1 MSYGLI
7 VAQNVVKDDILFCL
21 KWQNMVVLD
30 CYNIYLDWLID
41 WFNYQVNNISVISG
55 VLLEKKNKIY

>member
-7 VAQNVVKDDILFCL
+7 VVKNVVKDDILLCL